1 MSYKDDQKELKQ
13 PDEFQKLG
21 QEAVPW
27 LEKNSQKVVLGVGGA
42 LAVGLVLGLMSSMSS
57 RGEETAGKEFGAALR
72 VLERQVNASATE
84 TKPGEEPPFKTE
96 AEKDEA
102 IVKGL
107 SEFRT
112 KHAGKKA
119 AVSAALPLAQA
130 LLRQGKAD
138 QAMPLIDEYL
148 AKGDPADPVRPAAL
162 EARGYAL
169 EAQQKYDDALAAFD
183 NLARETKTDFLKG
196 MGQYH
201 RGRLLMLKG
210 DGAGAAKTFSEIE
223 AAAPNTAAARMAK
236 DRIATL
242 AAQGVAIPAPPP
254 PAPAPTM
261 APAPAPAPAQ

>member
-1 MSYKDDQKELKQ
+1 MSYKDEQKDLKQ

-27 LEKNSQKVVLGVGGA
+27 LEQHASKVMMAVGGF
-42 LAVGLVLGLMSSMSS
+42 LAVGLVLGVMSSMSS

-84 TKPGEEPPFKTE
+84 TKPGEDPPFKTE

-102 IVKGL
+102 IVKAL
-107 SEFRT
+107 TDFRA

-130 LLRQGKAD
+130 LLRQGKASE
-138 QAMPLIDEYL
+138 AMPLLDEYL
-148 AKGDPADPVRPAAL
+148 AKGDPADAVRPAAL
-162 EARGYAL
+162 EARGYAF

-183 NLARETKTDFLKG
+183 ALARETKTDFLKG

-201 RGRLLMLKG
+201 RGRLLQLKG
-210 DGAGAAKTFSEIE
+210 DEAAAAKTFSEIE
-223 AAAPNTAAARMAK
+223 SAAPNTAAARMAK

-242 AAQGVAIPAPPP
+242 AAKGVAIPAPP
-254 PAPAPTM
+254 APAVAP